1 MSNDDLIRRGDAR
14 RILEEEGFLE
24 RSLANLNDLPAMQV
38 AVKPLE
44 WLEIREGQYF
54 EARVIGILYS
64 VRLGSDGVVR
74 WQAGHMG
81 TWHEAPTIESAKA
94 AAQADYEGRIRSA
107 LTAQPSPDVA
117 ALVEAMVTIRCA
129 ILEALRSSS
138 DMDYCLNLSGL
149 AARTDLPRETLRGI
163 IADMRA
169 EGLVSHHKGLWSEE
183 GTPGGAGYAITDD
196 GRAALA
202 RVKGGDA

>member
-1 MSNDDLIRRGDAR
+1 MTNEELDA
-14 RILEEEGFLE
+14 LVVWLDE
-24 RSLANLNDLPAMQV
+24 LPCCHDGPHETSARCKSCEKTV
-38 AVKPLE
+38 ADA
-44 WLEIREGQYF
+44 I
-54 EARVIGILYS
+54 
-64 VRLGSDGVVR
+64 
-74 WQAGHMG
+74 
-81 TWHEAPTIESAKA
+81 T
-94 AAQADYEGRIRSA
+94 A
-107 LTAQPSPDVA
+107 LRAIPAVQPSPDVA